1 MKRLLSLLLTAML
14 VFLVPFSALAEEPLL
29 RLTVMAAGESDCMLL
44 ESGGEAMLVDGGSNK
59 YRERLVKM
67 LESRGLT
74 RLKNLYN
81 PIPMTTTSTAC
92 TGRCC
97 RGSPPKR
104 F

>member
-14 VFLVPFSALAEEPLL
+14 VFLVPFSALAEEQLF

-44 ESGGEAMLVDGGSNK
+44 EAGGEAMLVDGGSNK

-74 RLKNLYN
+74 RLKYLYN
-81 PIPMTTTSTAC
+81 SIPMTTTSTAC
-92 TGRCC
+92 TGRCS
-97 RGSPPKR
+97 RGSPPKH

>member
-59 YRERLVKM
+59 CWKA
-67 LESRGLT
+67 GD
-74 RLKNLYN
+74 
-81 PIPMTTTSTAC
+81 
-92 TGRCC
+92 
-97 RGSPPKR
+97 
-104 F
+104 